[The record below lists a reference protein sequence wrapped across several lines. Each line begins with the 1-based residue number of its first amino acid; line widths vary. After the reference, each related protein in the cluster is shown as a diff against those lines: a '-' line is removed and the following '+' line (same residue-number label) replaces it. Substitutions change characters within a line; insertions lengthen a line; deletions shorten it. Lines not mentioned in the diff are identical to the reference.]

1 MAIREEGSNI
11 VIDNSVA
18 GSVFPKTE
26 KEIIFPVLI
35 DASKSKDG
43 IQVEGS
49 IYGRSIEMRGQVQVD
64 GPVVSRGDTKLSPEG
79 QGIRLLSGITV
90 NGVLNGLSSFKNNE
104 DSLHNGM
111 DKSSILIRGDIAVN
125 QNLFLSNA
133 IIFGSIRAVNCKLL
147 NCVVLGT
154 VLAQESLTISM
165 SSIGGYSA
173 RDITFE
179 GECMMIHALGESSEK
194 PLFVPYENSN
204 GSITTADIRF
214 YPALRDNFG
223 LINKFS
229 QNSTSYPDYSKL
241 EQNTD
246 WVPVNATSNEII
258 DGQGNELTTK
268 WVLSI
273 GGRIGDFEKIQD
285 SIESLTDMLK
295 CGFEYEHYHPNI
307 KQSAKEKVLGKLNAD
322 EKWIFEEVCK

>member
-11 VIDNSVA
+11 VIDSSIA
-18 GSVFPKTE
+18 GSLFPKTE

-35 DASKSKDG
+35 DASKAKDG
-43 IQVEGS
+43 IQIEGS
-49 IYGRSIEMRGQVQVD
+49 IYGRSIEMRGQIYVE
-64 GPVVSRGDTKLSPEG
+64 GPVVSRGDTKLSPAN
-79 QGIRLLSGITV
+79 QGIRLFSGITV
-90 NGVLNGLSSFKNNE
+90 NGVLNGLSSYKDNE
-104 DSLHNGM
+104 QSLLNGM

-133 IIFGSIRAVNCKLL
+133 IVFGSIRAVNCKLV
-147 NCVVLGT
+147 NCIVLGT

-173 RDITFE
+173 RDVTFE

-194 PLFVPYENSN
+194 PLFVPYERAN
-204 GSITTADIRF
+204 GTITQADIRF

-229 QNSTSYPDYSKL
+229 QNSSSYPDYSKL

-246 WVPVNATSNEII
+246 WVPVDATSNEVL
-258 DGQGNELTTK
+258 DDEGNELTTK

-285 SIESLTDMLK
+285 SINALTEMLK
-295 CGFEYEHYHPNI
+295 CGFEYEHYHPHI
-307 KQSAKEKVLGKLNAD
+307 KEAAKQKVLGRLNAD
-322 EKWIFEEVCK
+322 EKWIFEEICK